1 MYEEQLIRSVLRMNK
16 SEFRIAVLPGD
27 GIGIEVMDA
36 CLAVLDVLQSRFGH
50 IAFNFRRLPGGAGT
64 YRDTG
69 VALPDSSMAEAKQ
82 ADVILFG
89 AMGLPN
95 IRYPDGTEI
104 APQVTLR
111 FGLDLYAGVRPVK
124 AIRGVGVPL
133 VDPRAQEIDF
143 VIIREQAEGLFASWG
158 GKGVFHNDDIAIDKL
173 VITRNNTA
181 RIADFALRLAQ
192 RRLTKGGKGRVTCV
206 DKANAFQSLAFFRK
220 VFDERAKAF
229 ADVASDHAY
238 VDAVALNLV
247 KMPWEYDVLVTENIF
262 GDILSDLAAALIG
275 GMGMAPSG
283 DIGEKHAVFQPCHG
297 TAPDIAGTGKA
308 NPVAMFRSAVMML
321 DYLAEQHGFDECQ
334 DAADCLSSAI
344 EIVLAQ
350 GRAKPIEIGGSDGT
364 RKITE
369 EVILEIQ
376 K

>member
-1 MYEEQLIRSVLRMNK
+1 MNK

-27 GIGIEVMDA
+27 GIGIEVMEA
-36 CLAVLDVLQSRFGH
+36 CLEVLNVLVSRFGH
-50 IAFNFRRLPGGAGT
+50 IAFDFRHVLGGAGL

-82 ADVILFG
+82 ADAILFG

-111 FGLDLYAGVRPVK
+111 FELDLYAGVRPVK

-133 VDPRAQEIDF
+133 LDPRAQEIDF

-158 GKGVFHNDDIAIDKL
+158 GKGVFHNDDVAIDKL
-173 VITRNNTA
+173 VITRGNTT
-181 RIADFALRLAQ
+181 RVADFAFRLAQ
-192 RRLTKGGKGRVTCV
+192 RRLARGGKGHVTCV
-206 DKANAFQSLAFFRK
+206 DKANAFQSMAFFRK

-229 ADVASDHAY
+229 GGVVSDHAY
-238 VDAVALNLV
+238 VDAVALNFV

-321 DYLAEQHGFDECQ
+321 DYLAERYGSEECQ
-334 DAADCLSSAI
+334 EASDCLSNAI
-344 EIVLAQ
+344 ETVLVQ
-350 GRAKPIEIGGSDGT
+350 GRVRPVEIGGVDGT

-369 EVILEIQ
+369 EVISEIR